1 LPDSPVP
8 AAAPTPSAPA
18 ALFPNEGGGA
28 LPARRVEIDITL
40 PAIARILG
48 TLAVLWLLAA
58 TWQVIVW
65 LLISL
70 MFVATFNPF
79 VRRLQTRVNRPWA
92 ITAVVALTMG
102 VVALGVAV
110 IAPMLVRQGLSLI
123 VNLPT
128 YLSQAEGMARGAGMK
143 VNLHAPVQQWTAGL
157 STQALDIS
165 VLVVSSFIGML
176 TVFVLTVYLLV
187 EGPRTATAVLAL
199 LPRKERLPVRRM
211 VGEIGVQ
218 VGAYMRG
225 QMVTSLLAGAF
236 AFILLSALHVPEP
249 LALAFL
255 MIVADVIPLV
265 GPLIGTVPA
274 VLMALSGGVPTALI
288 VLGAYLTYQQIEG
301 NFIVPRVYGGALKL
315 SPLVVL
321 VAFLVG
327 GKLMGMLGV
336 LLALPVAAA
345 IPIIT
350 RYVTEWRERVD
361 EGSTSGGAGRLPS

>member
-1 LPDSPVP
+1 LADSPAIAVP
-8 AAAPTPSAPA
+8 SEPSAPA
-18 ALFPNEGGGA
+18 ALPPPRRGGA

-40 PAIARILG
+40 PAIARVLG
-48 TLAVLWLLAA
+48 TLAILWLLAT

-65 LLISL
+65 MLISL

-92 ITAVVALTMG
+92 ITAVVALSLG
-102 VVALGVAV
+102 VVALGAV
-110 IAPMLVRQGLSLI
+110 VIVPMLLRQGHSLL
-123 VNLPT
+123 VNLPQ
-128 YLSQAEGMARGAGMK
+128 YLSQAEGIARGAGLK
-143 VNLHAPVQQWTAGL
+143 ANLRAPVQQWTAGL
-157 STQALDIS
+157 GNQALDLS
-165 VLVVSSFIGML
+165 MLVVNSLIGIL
-176 TVFVLTVYLLV
+176 TVFVLTIYLLV
-187 EGPRTATAVLAL
+187 EGPRAATSALAL

-211 VGEIGVQ
+211 VGEIGDQ

-225 QMVTSLLAGAF
+225 QMITSLLAGAF
-236 AFILLSALHVPEP
+236 AFLILSALRVPEP

-274 VLMALSGGVPTALI
+274 VLMALSGGMPTALI
-288 VLGAYLTYQQIEG
+288 VLGAYLAYQQIEG

-336 LLALPVAAA
+336 LLALPTAAA
-345 IPIIT
+345 IPIIA
-350 RYVTEWRERVD
+350 RYITEWRERVD
-361 EGSTSGGAGRLPS
+361 EASVPSAPGRLPS

>member
-1 LPDSPVP
+1 M
-8 AAAPTPSAPA
+8 PS
-18 ALFPNEGGGA
+18 
-28 LPARRVEIDITL
+28 RRVQIDIAF

-48 TLAVLWLLAA
+48 TLAVLWILSA
-58 TWQVIVW
+58 TWQVIIW
-65 LLISL
+65 ILISL

-92 ITAVVALTMG
+92 ITTVVALSMG
-102 VVALGVAV
+102 VVALALVV
-110 IAPMLVRQGLSLI
+110 IVPMLLRQGHSLV

-128 YLSQAEGMARGAGMK
+128 YLSQAEAMARRSGMK
-143 VNLHAPVQQWTAGL
+143 LNLHAPVQQWTAGL
-157 STQALDIS
+157 GTQAVDIS
-165 VLVVSSFIGML
+165 MLVVSSLIGML

-187 EGPRTATAVLAL
+187 EGPRVASSVLAL

-211 VGEIGVQ
+211 VGEIGIQ

-225 QMVTSLLAGAF
+225 QMITSLLAGAF
-236 AFILLSALHVPEP
+236 AFILLSALNVPEP

-274 VLMALSGGVPTALI
+274 VLMALSAGVPTAI
-288 VLGAYLTYQQIEG
+288 TVLVAYLTYQQLEG

-315 SPLVVL
+315 SPFVVL

-327 GKLMGMLGV
+327 GKLLGMLGV

-345 IPIIT
+345 IPIIA
-350 RYVTEWRERVD
+350 RYVTEWRERAD
-361 EGSTSGGAGRLPS
+361 AESLSPDRAERLPS